1 MARTR
6 QIDTQN
12 EYLGKA
18 EAFSIDEIGS
28 GEAPDIEVI
37 DRIPSSSKAER
48 MAFMMEPV
56 TVMVHESTD
65 PNDTDL
71 VQVSINGRTQFLLR
85 GKPQTVK
92 RCYVERL
99 ARAKKTA
106 YSQNLDER
114 LGEAMNTM
122 RPHHALLYPFSV
134 IEDKNPKGGEWLR
147 TVLAER
153 V

>member
-6 QIDTQN
+6 QIDAPN
-12 EYLGKA
+12 EYLGQA
-18 EAFSIDEIGS
+18 NEFSINEIGS
-28 GEAPDIEVI
+28 GAAPEIEVI
-37 DRIPSSSKAER
+37 DRVITDNKADR
-48 MAFMMEPV
+48 LKFMAEPV

-65 PNDTDL
+65 PNDVEL
-71 VQVSINGRTQFLLR
+71 VQVSVNGRTQFFIR
-85 GKPQTVK
+85 GQPQQVK

-114 LGEAMNTM
+114 LGEAMNNM

-134 IEDKNPKGGEWLR
+134 IEDRNPKGAAWLR
-147 TVLAER
+147 GILAER
-153 V
+153 N